1 MPKAMAIALFMAL
14 LVAGA
19 MFGIARDLYSRERAV
34 IKGTV
39 VEIDAGGTANK
50 SQSLRSPSLKVRLDS
65 GSTVDVAITDV
76 SGLTRGQEISVA
88 EMLMPWGQVWHQL
101 KSK

>member
-1 MPKAMAIALFMAL
+1 MPKTMAIALFMAL

-76 SGLTRGQEISVA
+76 SGLTRARSSLIESVGVPKR
-88 EMLMPWGQVWHQL
+88 LRI
-101 KSK
+101 